1 MALLWAIPMECRKGR
16 FIMKFIFKIW
26 CLEFFLGLIYIFYF
40 RTTLYQLLATSLNS
54 GRCGLFLNGRTR
66 WLLIPHWQICMI
78 IWNICLRWEFYI
90 LKLSFFKN
98 ITLFSVVWIEIE
110 TVLNRNPCSFCW
122 VFLKMYR
129 ITPFV
134 CILGEVNISYI
145 FCFIFR
151 DLCNDL

>member
-1 MALLWAIPMECRKGR
+1 MPSKIGKIKEVDTFYYTKYPFISISSIVYNLALFWVIPMECWKGR

-122 VFLKMYR
+122 F
-129 ITPFV
+129 F
-134 CILGEVNISYI
+134 
-145 FCFIFR
+145 F
-151 DLCNDL
+151 